1 MNSSKKYEYLRIDE
15 LRVISMG
22 IDAEWLRC
30 QPDIEYR
37 EDYLCWFVLK
47 GSRTHTLIALKY
59 GDCFD

>member
-22 IDAEWLRC
+22 IDAEWLRQ
-30 QPDIEYR
+30 QPDVEYR

-47 GSRTHTLIALKY
+47 GSRTHTIITLRY
-59 GDCFD
+59 GVCWD